1 MVRTERSDGR
11 PLIKKVETGRGTN
24 KANLCSPL
32 LISNPHRHCSIFHY
46 EVHTMKVKKLGTE
59 YIEIILGED
68 DAYECNEQGGV
79 NIILPPIILPPEQI
93 AELRKVICP

>member
-1 MVRTERSDGR
+1 
-11 PLIKKVETGRGTN
+11 
-24 KANLCSPL
+24 
-32 LISNPHRHCSIFHY
+32 
-46 EVHTMKVKKLGTE
+46 MKVKKLGTE

-79 NIILPPIILPPEQI
+79 SIIFPPEQI